1 MPCCRAISDEFPDR
15 CFDQIGRPS
24 PGETAFDLLDAGD
37 FSPGPDLL
45 HSQHDL
51 RKGRKRL
58 PPGMQ
63 EYQIVVA
70 KFRKRPFRANP
81 ENTSSDT
88 RQASCSLCFCKIAI
102 LPLVV
107 LHACLSDEKGS
118 IREHAYRVGQ
128 VVMGLSFKRVADSK
142 RRILGGRESV
152 GLCKRW
158 SNVATRIADYLGIV
172 FKPEKQAFFEL
183 ATKRLLDRRSCT
195 HLEAGNPS

>member
-24 PGETAFDLLDAGD
+24 PSETAFDLLDAGD

-45 HSQHDL
+45 HRQHGL

-63 EYQIVVA
+63 EHQIVVA
-70 KFRKRPFRANP
+70 LLGKRPFRANP
-81 ENTSSDT
+81 EDPSSDT

-102 LPLVV
+102 LPFVV

-158 SNVATRIADYLGIV
+158 SNVATRIADHLGMV
-172 FKPEKQAFFEL
+172 FKPQKEAFFEL
-183 ATKRLLDRRSCT
+183 ATKRLAERKNGIGF
-195 HLEAGNPS
+195 EAGNPS